1 MGYLWIPIYI
11 YTYIYVY
18 LYIYIHTYW
27 IPQFITFF
35 IISFSMSSK
44 ISKLLSPQEWI
55 CSNKASPRTPVRNGA
70 GFCIM
75 KKGGG
80 PRFPTSHVG
89 IPRAGWFHGK
99 SPKINGWF
107 LEKWWMDVNGEHHT
121 EHQTHRIMMII
132 SLILKNFGSSNYLVF
147 NPWISD
153 ASDAWFSIETIDGW
167 VP

>member
-11 YTYIYVY
+11 YLYIYIY
-18 LYIYIHTYW
+18 ICIPIYIHTYW

-75 KKGGG
+75 KKGGSTVSNKSCG
-80 PRFPTSHVG
+80 YSKSWLVSWK
-89 IPRAGWFHGK
+89 IPKNKWMIFGK
-99 SPKINGWF
+99 
-107 LEKWWMDVNGEHHT
+107 MVNGCEWWASYWTPNSQDHDDH
-121 EHQTHRIMMII
+121 I
-132 SLILKNFGSSNYLVF
+132 SYFEEF
-147 NPWISD
+147 WIFKLPGFQPMNQ
-153 ASDAWFSIETIDGW
+153 WR
-167 VP
+167 